1 MSLSIVIPCCNE
13 ELNVPRYAVELWPVL
28 ESLGVDFEVIIVD
41 DGSADKTVAEA
52 NKIAKSHIRLLCHGV
67 NKGLGAALRTGIAA
81 ATGDWLIFLDGDLT
95 FHPTLIPRLLRA
107 LREHPE
113 ADFVIGS
120 PSLARYG
127 EGIPRWR
134 IFISKAA
141 NFVYSVFLGRPV
153 TSVNQIFRLYKT
165 RDLRELNLESSGF
178 EINAEI
184 LFKLVFRGKKFVEI
198 PAELAVRQYGVS
210 KLDYAKEIP
219 RHFFLMVQILQWRFL

>member
-1 MSLSIVIPCCNE
+1 MSLSIVIPCYNE
-13 ELNVPRYAVELWPVL
+13 ELNISRYAVELWPVL

-41 DGSADKTVAEA
+41 DGSTDKTVAEVQ
-52 NKIAKSHIRLLCHGV
+52 KIGKPHVRLVGHDV

-95 FHPTLIPRLLRA
+95 FHPALIPRLLRA
-107 LREHPE
+107 LREHPQ

-120 PSLARYG
+120 PSLARYD
-127 EGIPRWR
+127 ERIPRWR

-141 NFVYSVFLGRPV
+141 NFVYSVFLGQPI

-165 RDLRELNLESSGF
+165 RDLKELNLESSGF

-198 PAELAVRQYGVS
+198 PAELTARQYGVS

-219 RHFFLMVQILQWRFL
+219 RHFFLLVRILRWRFL